1 MHSQLMELKFQI
13 FDISLRLL
21 LSIVERAVH
30 TEQFLRLLTEIQ
42 ALFLR
47 MCRTLVGIDRL
58 SACHS
63 FARELTS
70 GVRNAVLV

>member
-1 MHSQLMELKFQI
+1 MHSQLMELQFQI

-21 LSIVERAVH
+21 LPIVEGAVH

-47 MCRTLVGIDRL
+47 MRRTLICVDLL

-63 FARELTS
+63 FARQLTS
-70 GVRNAVLV
+70 